1 MAFVLYQPHRRDFLR
16 LLAAGTAAL
25 RARGESTSLS
35 ATKLADNVVLITGA
49 GANILLL
56 AGADGCLMVDSGLP
70 ERSADLLK
78 LIAAQSNG
86 HPVRTLFNTH
96 WHPEN
101 TGSNEALARAGA
113 KIIAHENTKQWMG
126 TDVFVEWQKRTTKP
140 LPKAALPTE
149 TFFASVAE
157 TRKMTFGNE
166 PVEYGYLPQA
176 HTDGDIYVY
185 LPRPNILMAGDIV
198 SPGAYPILD
207 YSSGGWIG
215 GMVQATKTLLKV
227 ANAET
232 RIIPGS
238 GPMQTRADLEAEQ
251 SMLSTVMDR
260 LVKMMK
266 QGMGARDMLA
276 AAPTK
281 EFDGTW
287 GNPELF
293 ITNAYPG
300 MWGHARELG
309 GIV

>member
-1 MAFVLYQPHRRDFLR
+1 
-16 LLAAGTAAL
+16 
-25 RARGESTSLS
+25 
-35 ATKLADNVVLITGA
+35 
-49 GANILLL
+49 
-56 AGADGCLMVDSGLP
+56 
-70 ERSADLLK
+70 
-78 LIAAQSNG
+78 
-86 HPVRTLFNTH
+86 LFNTH

-227 ANAET
+227 AYAET

-238 GPMQTRADLEAEQ
+238 GPMQSRADLEAEQ